1 MHLANTQQNQRWRHI
16 TIALAGV
23 FQMSALVDRLAT
35 TGYLPKEEFH
45 TAVTSLLEQN
55 PKSVEATY
63 GGIENLALGFEVLVH
78 VLTELKKEST
88 QNKVRY
94 VLGIFYL
101 QKKLRQHKAMLSVI
115 GSRLQTAKQQA
126 EHFEPTHDNVI
137 ANLAD
142 LYTDTI
148 SRFRF
153 RIHVRGDPTYLQQ
166 QRVANQVRT
175 LLFSGI
181 RSATLWQQLGG
192 KRWHILVSR
201 NILLD
206 NAKQLLAEARRIQ
219 Q

>member
-1 MHLANTQQNQRWRHI
+1 MAAVPQNQHWRPI

-23 FQMSALVDRLAT
+23 FQTAALVDRLAT
-35 TGYLPKEEFH
+35 SGYLTKDDFH

-55 PKSVEATY
+55 PPTVEATY
-63 GGIENLALGFEVLVH
+63 GGIEHLTLGFEVLIR
-78 VLTELKKEST
+78 VLSDLKKEPT

-101 QKKLRQHKAMLSVI
+101 QKKLRQQKSMLSI
-115 GSRLQTAKQQA
+115 IDSRLQTAKQQA
-126 EHFEPTHDNVI
+126 VHFGATHDNVI
-137 ANLAD
+137 ANLAEI
-142 LYTDTI
+142 YTDTI

-181 RSATLWQQLGG
+181 RSATLWQQVGG
-192 KRWHILVSR
+192 KRWQILVSR
-201 NILLD
+201 NQLLGQ
-206 NAKQLLAEARRIQ
+206 AKQLLDEARRQ
-219 Q
+219 